1 VLEQPPQPAAQ
12 KGASTKHPV
21 TEAAG
26 SHASPAST
34 TPLPHD
40 PGVLV
45 VVTEVV
51 VTVVLGLV
59 VGTGAVD
66 VVTIDVVVGAAVV
79 VGTKVVV
86 GTDVVGTAVVVD
98 GARVVLV
105 VGAAQASPS
114 RQHARQAALLVPQ
127 VASAPLR
134 ATLASRLQRALAPVQ
149 SACAVASEVRASPA
163 QSRLASVHV
172 W

>member
-12 KGASTKHPV
+12 KGASRKHPV

-26 SHASPAST
+26 SHASPASI
-34 TPLPHD
+34 TPLPHE

-51 VTVVLGLV
+51 VTVVLELV
-59 VGTGAVD
+59 VVIGAVD

-79 VGTKVVV
+79 VGTA
-86 GTDVVGTAVVVD
+86 DVVGTAVVVD
-98 GARVVLV
+98 EARVVLV

-114 RQHARQAALLVPQ
+114 RQHARQAALAVPQ
-127 VASAPLR
+127 VASSLLR
-134 ATLASRLQRALAPVQ
+134 ATLASRRQRRTCALVPVQ
-149 SACAVASEVRASPA
+149 SACLVASEVRASSV
-163 QSRLASVHV
+163 QSRVASVQV